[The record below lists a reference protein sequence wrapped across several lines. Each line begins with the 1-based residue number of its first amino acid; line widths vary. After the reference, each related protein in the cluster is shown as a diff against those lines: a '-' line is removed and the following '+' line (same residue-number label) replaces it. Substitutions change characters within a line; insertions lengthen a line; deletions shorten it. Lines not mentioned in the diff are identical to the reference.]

1 MTKHE
6 IHKCARNL
14 RQNETTA
21 EAILWSK
28 LRSRQL
34 SGYKFRRQHHV
45 EHAILDFYCS
55 EVHLAIELDG
65 GHHTE
70 KENIEKD
77 NLRTNFL
84 NERGIRILR
93 FWNHEVLENLDEVL
107 IEIDA
112 VIKEIVIKNDQP

>member
-6 IHKCARNL
+6 IRKYARNL
-14 RQNETTA
+14 RQNETTT
-21 EAILWSK
+21 EAILWSR

-34 SGYKFRRQHHV
+34 SGYKIRRQHPV

-55 EVHLAIELDG
+55 EVHLAIKLDG
-65 GHHTE
+65 GHHAE

-84 NERGIRILR
+84 NERGIRIIR
-93 FWNHEVLENLDEVL
+93 FWNHEVLENLDVVL
-107 IEIDA
+107 TEIDA
-112 VIKEIVIKNDQP
+112 VIKEIVTNK